1 MRKKLVIDP
10 VTRVEGHAR
19 VTVLLEDSG
28 KVKDARVQVI
38 ELRGFEKFCIGRPV
52 EEMPRIVTRICGIC
66 PWAHHMA
73 SAKAVDSLF
82 NVQIPEAGYKMRKAA
97 YAAHLVHSHLL
108 HFFFLAAPDLFCGP
122 GTDYRVRNFI
132 GLAAQNPDLVR
143 KAVRTR
149 HIAQEMTAIM
159 AGNAIH
165 PDAVVPGG
173 FSRPLKEEQRR
184 QLLPMAQECLDFT
197 RFALDYAKEKVFIPK
212 WTDLKQE
219 DSLTTSF
226 LGTVDRD
233 GGLSFYDGKLRL
245 KAPGANGGCEEFEP
259 RDYRDFIDEQAVDW
273 SYVKFPFIRSAGGLS
288 MEPENLTGVYR
299 ANSLARLNVCSHIPT
314 PLAQQEL
321 LQFRQTVGEMP
332 QHTFLHHWAR
342 LIEAVHN
349 AEVALELLS
358 DPSITDPVV
367 RKKVIPQ
374 AGRGV
379 GVVEAP
385 RGTLIHDYE
394 ADEKGFVTS
403 VNLIVGTTH
412 NSAAINADVLKTA
425 RSVLEDGQS
434 DEDALNRIEIVIRAY
449 DPCFSCATHNLNG
462 TLPVKMDIC
471 DSRGNVMRSLYC

>member
-108 HFFFLAAPDLFCGP
+108 HFFFLAAPDLFSGP

-314 PLAQQEL
+314 PFAQQEL

-349 AEVALELLS
+349 AEVALALLS

-425 RSVLEDGQS
+425 RGVLEDGQS
-434 DEDALNRIEIVIRAY
+434 DEEALNRIETVIRAY

>member
-108 HFFFLAAPDLFCGP
+108 HFFFLAAPDLFSGP

-314 PLAQQEL
+314 PFAQQEL
-321 LQFRQTVGEMP
+321 LEFRQTVGEMP

-349 AEVALELLS
+349 AEIALELLS

-425 RSVLEDGQS
+425 RNVLEDGQS
-434 DEDALNRIEIVIRAY
+434 DEEALNRIETVIRAY

>member
-1 MRKKLVIDP
+1 
-10 VTRVEGHAR
+10 
-19 VTVLLEDSG
+19 
-28 KVKDARVQVI
+28 
-38 ELRGFEKFCIGRPV
+38 
-52 EEMPRIVTRICGIC
+52 
-66 PWAHHMA
+66 
-73 SAKAVDSLF
+73 
-82 NVQIPEAGYKMRKAA
+82 
-97 YAAHLVHSHLL
+97 
-108 HFFFLAAPDLFCGP
+108 
-122 GTDYRVRNFI
+122 
-132 GLAAQNPDLVR
+132 
-143 KAVRTR
+143 
-149 HIAQEMTAIM
+149 
-159 AGNAIH
+159 
-165 PDAVVPGG
+165 
-173 FSRPLKEEQRR
+173 
-184 QLLPMAQECLDFT
+184 
-197 RFALDYAKEKVFIPK
+197 
-212 WTDLKQE
+212 
-219 DSLTTSF
+219 
-226 LGTVDRD
+226 
-233 GGLSFYDGKLRL
+233 
-245 KAPGANGGCEEFEP
+245 
-259 RDYRDFIDEQAVDW
+259 
-273 SYVKFPFIRSAGGLS
+273 

-314 PLAQQEL
+314 PFAQLEL

-425 RSVLEDGQS
+425 RSVLENGQS
-434 DEDALNRIEIVIRAY
+434 DEDALNRIETVIRAY

-471 DSRGNVMRSLYC
+471 DSRGNVIRSLYC